1 MGLTYGLRL
10 VCLMTILCVTTI
22 ASGQQP
28 APEATP
34 AESRAIT
41 GRVVSEAGQPLA
53 GASVSALR
61 SSGSGGPR
69 TATDSEGYFK
79 LQGLDPGLYRLS
91 ASLPGYVIQI
101 PQLDPTNTPVYRPG
115 DSASLTLVK
124 GGVIT
129 GIVTNIAGEPMVNVN
144 VRAIRIRDSEGN
156 KTRSAAFAQ
165 PRMTDDRGYYRIY
178 GLPPGTYIVSAGG
191 PGQNFGLV
199 DPYAKDAPT
208 YAPASTRDTA
218 AQFIVR
224 SEQEVTSDIRYRG
237 DPGHAISG
245 KITGALPLAAGAI
258 GAGGGAGIRL
268 GDIESHTIIAS
279 APATGDDRAFQ
290 INGISDGEYEVTA
303 LGSGGGPNSDLNVSA
318 PRRVIVRGADVTGLN
333 LILAPLGA
341 ITGRIVF
348 EPDQKLNCGR
358 RRDNAVRETMILVRR
373 EPMAEKTTTQRS
385 GAQGDEE
392 LDPALFPM
400 SVDRVPNEKGEI
412 ILRNLLPGT
421 YLFEVRLPGAG
432 WYTRELTLDQSDQ
445 KGPVNRAAV
454 PNIARNGIAVKSGD
468 KTPIVTITITEGGG
482 GFRGRVVTGEG
493 QNLPPALKIY
503 LVPAEREQAENVL
516 RFFEGGIAAD
526 GTFAIGNIAPGRY
539 WIIAQP
545 GEATEANTLK
555 SLKSDEA
562 LRAKVLRDAEALKK
576 EISFKPCERTVDY
589 ELPFSATTSKQ

>member
-1 MGLTYGLRL
+1 MTDQTYRRRL
-10 VCLMTILCVTTI
+10 VLLIAIFCAATT

-41 GRVVSEAGQPLA
+41 GRVVSESGQPLA
-53 GASVSALR
+53 GAGVSAFR
-61 SSGSGGPR
+61 PPGSSGPR
-69 TATDSEGYFK
+69 TATNSEGYFN
-79 LQGLDPGLYRLS
+79 LQGLDPGFYRLS

-101 PQLDPTNTPVYRPG
+101 PQLDPTSTPLYRPG
-115 DSASLTLVK
+115 DSASLTLIK

-129 GIVTNIAGEPMVNVN
+129 GVVTNIAGEPVVNLS
-144 VRAIRIRDSEGN
+144 VRALRIRDDQGN
-156 KTRSAAFAQ
+156 KIRSAAFAQ

-178 GLPPGTYIVSAGG
+178 GLPAGTYIVAAGG
-191 PGQNFGLV
+191 PGQYFGFV

-218 AQFIVR
+218 AEFIVR
-224 SEQEVTSDIRYRG
+224 SEQEVTGDIRYRG
-237 DPGHAISG
+237 EPGHAISG
-245 KITGALPLAAGAI
+245 KVSGALPSAAGGLDA
-258 GAGGGAGIRL
+258 GAGVRL
-268 GDIESHTIIAS
+268 SDIESHTIIAS

-290 INGISDGEYEVTA
+290 INGISDGEYEIA
-303 LGSGGGPNSDLNVSA
+303 AMASGGGPNSDLNVSG

-333 LILAPLGA
+333 LVLAPLGS

-348 EPDQKLNCGR
+348 ETDQKLNCGR
-358 RRDNAVRETMILVRR
+358 RRESAMRETMILVRR
-373 EPMAEKTTTQRS
+373 ERIEEKGATQRS
-385 GAQGDEE
+385 GAKGDEVI
-392 LDPALFPM
+392 DSFLFPT
-400 SVDRVPNEKGEI
+400 SSERVPNEKGEI
-412 ILRNLLPGT
+412 NLRNLMPGT
-421 YLFEVRLPGAG
+421 YRFEVRLPGAG

-445 KGPVNRAAV
+445 KGGVNRAAV

-468 KTPIVTITITEGGG
+468 KAPAVTITITEGGA

-503 LVPAEREQAENVL
+503 LVPVEREHAENVL
-516 RFFEGGIAAD
+516 RFFEGGIAAE

-539 WIIAQP
+539 WIIVQT
-545 GEATEANTLK
+545 GEAIDANTMK
-555 SLKSDEA
+555 SIKSDSA

-589 ELPFSATTSKQ
+589 ELPFSP